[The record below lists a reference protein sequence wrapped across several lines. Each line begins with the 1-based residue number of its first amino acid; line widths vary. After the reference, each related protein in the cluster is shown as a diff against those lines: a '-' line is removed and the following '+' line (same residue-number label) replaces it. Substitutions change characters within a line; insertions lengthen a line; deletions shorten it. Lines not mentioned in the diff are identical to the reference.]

1 MIQDHLKN
9 SFELLWEG
17 EALVEFVSAVKE
29 DYHLPQKKYYIETL
43 QAIKIMVLKALHEE
57 YFGHDL

>member
-17 EALVEFVSAVKE
+17 EALVEFVSTVKE
-29 DYHLPQKKYYIETL
+29 DYHLPQKKYFIETL
-43 QAIKIMVLKALHEE
+43 QAIKIMVLKALHED
-57 YFGHDL
+57 FGLDL